1 MGQRAGSSEVRQ
13 ELEAQTHDEVPD
25 VPGHLRASDEDAPDE
40 DEQHG
45 VERVSDV
52 SQPANGR
59 KRVNNSAI

>member
-25 VPGHLRASDEDAPDE
+25 VPGHLRTSDEDAPDE

-52 SQPANGR
+52 SQSANGR